1 MKKLKPIC
9 DSCPSG
15 EFNAIFDSINDKQR
29 VHQAG
34 RMSNFYNF
42 LIIDEN
48 NKPIWNPDKQDYMF
62 AGVQAN
68 TPSAGRYRHAKI
80 HELPRIL
87 TPSQFLNY
95 QDNRYGC
102 HVYDFPTMEML
113 LEIAK
118 ENQLTW
124 RIRVEYKDLKTSSFS
139 KITHIINP
147 RTQQWE
153 ATDCVQRGRKTRI
166 YERIAE
172 EHGLEYSHIN
182 DLRKRINEAKRIE
195 SEFRGEDNGNTN
207 IN

>member
-48 NKPIWNPDKQDYMF
+48 NKPIWNPDKQDYYY

-68 TPSAGRYRHAKI
+68 TPPVGRYRHAKI
-80 HELPRIL
+80 HVLPRIL
-87 TPSQFLNY
+87 TPTQFTNI
-95 QDNRYGC
+95 QDDRYGS

-118 ENQLTW
+118 ENKLIW
-124 RIRVEYKDLKTSSFS
+124 RVKVEYKDLDTSSFS

-147 RTQQWE
+147 RTNQWE
-153 ATDCVQRGRKTRI
+153 ATDCQSRGKKALNVSPSLRELGLAPKTLEELKREVEA
-166 YERIAE
+166 ER
-172 EHGLEYSHIN
+172 LQ
-182 DLRKRINEAKRIE
+182 
-195 SEFRGEDNGNTN
+195 GELNGNTN